1 MALDTQ
7 GDWMTARQSN
17 QQKFYTSGP
26 QCHNF
31 LNSQLVCEVMCWIFI
46 TFIKDL
52 ATCNLVKIEQAYF
65 SSSEKIKWMKNQV
78 MNNLFCIFY
87 IFMNDKNINENIMLQ
102 N

>member
-17 QQKFYTSGP
+17 QQKFYTSGS
-26 QCHNF
+26 QCHNS
-31 LNSQLVCEVMCWIFI
+31 LNSQLVCEVRCWIFI
-46 TFIKDL
+46 TFIKNL
-52 ATCNLVKIEQAYF
+52 ATCNLVKIEQAYV
-65 SSSEKIKWMKNQV
+65 SSSEIYKLMKNQD

-87 IFMNDKNINENIMLQ
+87 ISMIDKNINENIMLQ